1 MLSLARYHDY
11 RVKMI
16 VNYKHQ
22 GVKDIFN
29 GDDTKYARKVCPQN
43 LWKIARRKLDQ
54 LDFAASLNDLRSPPK
69 NRLEALKGD
78 KPTAWLRYA
87 KDNTVFALTTSTEF
101 ALSGQ
106 TMV

>member
-1 MLSLARYHDY
+1 LNRG
-11 RVKMI
+11 RQ
-16 VNYKHQ
+16 NYQIFETKCSKIQNRWTYSSKAINKKSNRKHPS
-22 GVKDIFN
+22 
-29 GDDTKYARKVCPQN
+29 RWE
-43 LWKIARRKLDQ
+43 WKIARRKLDQ

-69 NRLEALKGD
+69 NRLEALKG
-78 KPTAWLRYA
+78 TE